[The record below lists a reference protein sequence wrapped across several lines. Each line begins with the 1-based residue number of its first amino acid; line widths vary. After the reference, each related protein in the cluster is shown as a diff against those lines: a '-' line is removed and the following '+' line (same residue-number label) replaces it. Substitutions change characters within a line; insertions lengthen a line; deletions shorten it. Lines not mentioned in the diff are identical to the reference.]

1 MAVICDGNLREDLEI
16 SSDLRGE
23 GGGGEED
30 GDKGS
35 R

>member
-16 SSDLRGE
+16 SSDLCDE
-23 GGGGEED
+23 GGGCEED
-30 GDKGS
+30 GDEGS